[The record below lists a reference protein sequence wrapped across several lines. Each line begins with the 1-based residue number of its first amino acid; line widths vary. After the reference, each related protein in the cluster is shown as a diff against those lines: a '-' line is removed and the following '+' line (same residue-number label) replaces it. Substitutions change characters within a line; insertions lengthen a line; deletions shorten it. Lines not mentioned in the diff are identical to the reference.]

1 MDRVH
6 LFFVTTRKNANSLY
20 TENYR
25 KMNVISDTGI
35 ERCFIK
41 TCYEVKS
48 WLCFSLSEN
57 SEILGTFE

>member
-1 MDRVH
+1 MTVGE
-6 LFFVTTRKNANSLY
+6 NASSLY

-35 ERCFIK
+35 ERSFIK

-48 WLCFSLSEN
+48 
-57 SEILGTFE
+57 